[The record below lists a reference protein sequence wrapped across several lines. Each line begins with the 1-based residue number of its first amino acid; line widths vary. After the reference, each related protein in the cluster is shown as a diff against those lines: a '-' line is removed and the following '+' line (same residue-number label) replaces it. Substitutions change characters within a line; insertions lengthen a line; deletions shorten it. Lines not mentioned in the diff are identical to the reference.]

1 MLFYKNINHLLIN
14 VKQPDYMNHISQNL
28 QAILSYNKEVS
39 VINTYYT
46 SDKDFILSKPFISE
60 NNTVFTFSYM
70 NLTKSNEFFQT
81 IGGSNSKSS
90 ESFKKNKIQN
100 IGQKLIK
107 HIFEEAFNKLSE
119 NINKMNT
126 INMEKN

>member
-1 MLFYKNINHLLIN
+1 MYSPKYVLYNMLFYKNINHLLIN

-70 NLTKSNEFFQT
+70 NLTKSNEFF
-81 IGGSNSKSS
+81 SDYWWFKFKSS
-90 ESFKKNKIQN
+90 ESFKKKKFKI
-100 IGQKLIK
+100 
-107 HIFEEAFNKLSE
+107 
-119 NINKMNT
+119 
-126 INMEKN
+126 